1 MEEHHMKMNFETINY
16 EISLWKNS
24 SLAVDGV
31 SLVQAIRNWWGGK
44 LTLCHLFVK
53 LLDIS
58 LTLLD
63 RYFNTDKSEA
73 IAKAY
78 QTLGFSCYPQ
88 SRNVILRRYKQL
100 SSIYHP
106 DKGGSLERMREINIA
121 RDIIL
126 ESL

>member
-1 MEEHHMKMNFETINY
+1 MKMNLETINY

-24 SLAVDGV
+24 SLVVDGV

-44 LTLCHLFVK
+44 LALCDLFVK
-53 LLDIS
+53 LLDLSI
-58 LTLLD
+58 TLID

-73 IAKAY
+73 ISKAY
-78 QTLGFSCYPQ
+78 KTLGLSRYTQ
-88 SRNVILRRYKQL
+88 SRNIILKRYKEL
-100 SSIYHP
+100 TVMYHP
-106 DKGGSLERMREINIA
+106 DKGGSVERMREINVA